1 MFGNLKSKLGDVTDL
16 KKLSSPQALAS
27 ASSGSRQR
35 SSQHT
40 PGSLTPRSRHSRQAS
55 TASLQGLGLPISPP
69 HSPSDQNGSLNNHD
83 RIQELEREILKLRST
98 LETQQDA
105 ALERLNTKEQEWKVK
120 LQEERDKKNHHQLSI
135 IMGDL
140 EAASEREKR
149 LQEQL
154 ESNTANK
161 KLTTTQLSEAQGLE
175 KKVCELQDDFDQ
187 MEGLNTQEV
196 AKIKHMLLNT
206 NSELEESKAELKQKT
221 ETLMS
226 TEARLNMVD
235 SLEERIRALS
245 EDKTSLEGQ
254 VTSLSHKFNALSARY
269 TSLEE
274 AKSEEVSHL
283 QNRVITLEQRHS
295 QTNLQ
300 ETEKVQALIKERE
313 NMEHQLEEARQQ
325 LSNIK
330 ASWSEKI
337 TALENQI
344 QNLNSK
350 ISEDQLDLQEAEK
363 ENHSLTS
370 ELSALKER
378 NVMLEKE
385 KSELEKKLLNEIN
398 QQKEDLETL
407 QWQLTNTTTE
417 KGEQI
422 TMLSEKLEEEEK
434 LHKSAKES
442 LLNLENKNSC
452 MESELAVAKDTL
464 ATTKADMLV
473 VQNENRTLQETLHQ
487 ERAAVQN
494 LEKSLS
500 ESLSKLETV
509 TGEKLR
515 LSQNLDEYVE
525 KVAVLEETV
534 MKAEE
539 EKKVASLEIS
549 KLKEDLKEVQQECV
563 DLREK
568 LRSSE
573 EDLVHKIEESQLVID
588 LRQCIKNYE
597 NELGEK
603 RQALKIQGQRLAD
616 MKKTIQRELRLSADT
631 VDSTVDSNLEI
642 RPQAASPTLPA
653 VYTSNSHSTGAT
665 ASNGSDEDN
674 GVNNTYLKH
683 VIIKYLTSREYEAVH
698 LTRAVATL
706 LHMTPD
712 EETLLR
718 ETLEWKMSWFG
729 SKPNLGKGQKSLTIP
744 PSN

>member
-16 KKLSSPQALAS
+16 KKLSSPQALTS
-27 ASSGSRQR
+27 AAGGSRQR

-69 HSPSDQNGSLNNHD
+69 HSPSDQNGSLNVHD
-83 RIQELEREILKLRST
+83 RTQELEREILKLRST
-98 LETQQDA
+98 LETQQDV
-105 ALERLNTKEQEWKVK
+105 ALERLNTKEQEWKAK
-120 LQEERDKKNHHQLSI
+120 LQEERDKLSV

-154 ESNTANK
+154 ENNTANK
-161 KLTTTQLSEAQGLE
+161 KLSMTQLSEAQGLE
-175 KKVCELQDDFDQ
+175 KKVCELQDDLDQ

-206 NSELEESKAELKQKT
+206 NSELEETKAELKQKT
-221 ETLMS
+221 DTLIA
-226 TEARLNMVD
+226 TESRLNMVD
-235 SLEERIRALS
+235 TLEERIRALS

-254 VTSLSHKFNALSARY
+254 VTSLSHKLNALSVRY

-274 AKSEEVSHL
+274 TKSEELSHL

-313 NMEHQLEEARQQ
+313 CMEHQLEEARQQ
-325 LSNIK
+325 LTNIK

-337 TALENQI
+337 TTLENQI

-350 ISEDQLDLQEAEK
+350 IAEDQMDLQKAEK
-363 ENHSLTS
+363 ENHLLTL
-370 ELSALKER
+370 ELSALKDK
-378 NVMLEKE
+378 NTILVLEN
-385 KSELEKKLLNEIN
+385 SELDKKLSSEIH

-407 QWQLTNTTTE
+407 QWQLTNTTAE
-417 KGEQI
+417 KSEQI
-422 TMLSEKLEEEEK
+422 TILSGKLKEEEK
-434 LHKSAKES
+434 LHRSVKGS
-442 LLNLENKNSC
+442 LLNLEIKNSSI
-452 MESELAVAKDTL
+452 ESELAGVKDTL
-464 ATTKADMLV
+464 AATQADVLV
-473 VQNENRTLQETLHQ
+473 AQNNNKTLQEALQQ

-500 ESLSKLETV
+500 DSQSKLETV

-515 LSQNLDEYVE
+515 LSQNLDDYVE
-525 KVAVLEETV
+525 KVAALEETAR
-534 MKAEE
+534 KLEE
-539 EKKVASLEIS
+539 EKKVTSLEVS
-549 KLKEDLKEVQQECV
+549 KLKEDLRDVQQECV

-568 LRSSE
+568 LSCSE
-573 EDLVHKIEESQLVID
+573 KDLVLKIEESQLVID
-588 LRQCIKNYE
+588 LRQSIKNYE

-631 VDSTVDSNLEI
+631 MDSAVDSNLEI

-653 VYTSNSHSTGAT
+653 IPASIHSTGAT
-665 ASNGSDEDN
+665 ANNGSDEDN
-674 GVNNTYLKH
+674 GVNKTYLKH

>member
-16 KKLSSPQALAS
+16 KKLSSPQALTS
-27 ASSGSRQR
+27 AAGGSRQR

-40 PGSLTPRSRHSRQAS
+40 PGTLTPRSQHSRQAS

-69 HSPSDQNGSLNNHD
+69 HSPSDQNGSLNIHD
-83 RIQELEREILKLRST
+83 RTQELEREILKLRST
-98 LETQQDA
+98 LETQQDV
-105 ALERLNTKEQEWKVK
+105 ALERLNTKEQEWKAK
-120 LQEERDKKNHHQLSI
+120 LQEEHDKLSV

-140 EAASEREKR
+140 EAASQREKR

-154 ESNTANK
+154 ESNAANK
-161 KLTTTQLSEAQGLE
+161 KLSTTQLSEAQARIKGLE
-175 KKVCELQDDFDQ
+175 KKVCELQDDLDQ

-206 NSELEESKAELKQKT
+206 NSELEETKAELKQKT
-221 ETLMS
+221 DALIAAES
-226 TEARLNMVD
+226 RLNVVD
-235 SLEERIRALS
+235 TLEERIRTLS

-254 VTSLSHKFNALSARY
+254 VTSLSHKLNALSIRY
-269 TSLEE
+269 TTLEE
-274 AKSEEVSHL
+274 TKSEEVNHL

-313 NMEHQLEEARQQ
+313 CMEHQLEEARQQ
-325 LSNIK
+325 LTNIK

-350 ISEDQLDLQEAEK
+350 IVEDQLDLQKAEK

-370 ELSALKER
+370 ELSTLKDK
-378 NVMLEKE
+378 NVTLVLE
-385 KSELEKKLLNEIN
+385 KSELEKKLSCEID

-407 QWQLTNTTTE
+407 QWQLTNTIAE
-417 KGEQI
+417 KSEQI
-422 TMLSEKLEEEEK
+422 TMLTGKLEEEEK
-434 LHKSAKES
+434 HHRSAKES
-442 LLNLENKNSC
+442 LLNLEMKNSC
-452 MESELAVAKDTL
+452 IESELAGVQGTL
-464 ATTKADMLV
+464 ATTQADMLIT
-473 VQNENRTLQETLHQ
+473 QKENKTLQETLQQ

-494 LEKSLS
+494 LEKSVS
-500 ESLSKLETV
+500 DIQSKLETV

-515 LSQNLDEYVE
+515 LSQNLDDYVE
-525 KVAVLEETV
+525 KVAVLEETA
-534 MKAEE
+534 KKLEE
-539 EKKVASLEIS
+539 EKNVTSLEIS
-549 KLKEDLKEVQQECV
+549 KLKEEIRDVQQECV
-563 DLREK
+563 NLREK
-568 LRSSE
+568 LSCSE
-573 EDLVHKIEESQLVID
+573 EDLVHKIEESQLVIN
-588 LRQCIKNYE
+588 LRQSIKNYE

-616 MKKTIQRELRLSADT
+616 MKKTIQRELRLSADST
-631 VDSTVDSNLEI
+631 DSTVDSNLEI

-653 VYTSNSHSTGAT
+653 LPATGIHSTGAT
-665 ASNGSDEDN
+665 ASNVCDEDN
-674 GVNNTYLKH
+674 GVNKTYLKH